1 MPVTIKDVAREA
13 GVSISTVSK
22 ILNNVPGISEA
33 TTKRVEEIMAKL
45 DYAPN
50 SRAASLARKSA
61 RCIAFIAKL
70 DEYEPYTNP
79 HLFDIMC
86 GVQEALY
93 SKGYGFMLLDSL
105 RADVERMMLSHT
117 FDGVIVHGGALTKQ
131 IHQLLLNRKFPHIVI
146 GHPNDTRINWVDT
159 DNALGG
165 RIAFEY
171 LMQCGCVNV
180 AFLGALE
187 TDDISNERL
196 SGFLAASSEHGCDGN
211 AGWIIHTDGSLRSG
225 REAAAAL
232 LSARDRP
239 QAVVCSSNLLA
250 YAFSVAAAE
259 LAVRIPE
266 DVQLITFDLYP
277 YSSLITPEPTLVQI
291 DVRDMGRAA
300 AKQLLQELKRPDLR
314 VQSFTTL
321 PSLIVGKS
329 TREISA
335 TSS

>member
-1 MPVTIKDVAREA
+1 MSVTIKDVAREA

-33 TTKRVEEIMAKL
+33 TTRRVEEVMARL

-61 RCIAFIAKL
+61 RCIAFIARL

-105 RADVERMMLSHT
+105 RADVERMILSRA
-117 FDGVIVHGGALTKQ
+117 FDGVIVHGGALTKPMR
-131 IHQLLLNRKFPHIVI
+131 QLLVNRRFPHIVI
-146 GHPNDTRINWVDT
+146 GHPNDTSINWVDT

-165 RIAFEY
+165 RIAFEH
-171 LMQCGCVNV
+171 LLQCGCTKI
-180 AFLGALE
+180 AFIGALE

-196 SGFLAASSEHGCDGN
+196 SGFLSASSEHGCECKP
-211 AGWIIHTDGSLRSG
+211 GWIIHTDGSLRSG

-232 LSARDRP
+232 LTADERP
-239 QAVVCSSNLLA
+239 QAVICSSNLLA
-250 YAFSVAAAE
+250 YAFSAAASE
-259 LAVRIPE
+259 LSVRIPE
-266 DVQLITFDLYP
+266 DIQLITFDRYP
-277 YSSLITPEPTLVQI
+277 YSPLITPEPTLVQI
-291 DVRDMGRAA
+291 DVRDMGRVA

-321 PSLIVGKS
+321 PSLIIGKS
-329 TREISA
+329 TREL
-335 TSS
+335 